1 MGDMGCI
8 FCYTFSGITKYI
20 IKYLAKNRTI
30 GLGCNK
36 GINMFKGS
44 MVAIVTPMNED
55 GSLDHMSLERLI
67 EFHIENKTDVIISVG
82 TTGESATLDFDE
94 HSEVIRST
102 LAIVNNRIPVIAGSG
117 ANSTSEAI
125 HLTQRSKELGADA
138 CLLVTPY
145 YNKPTQKGLYEHYKK
160 IADEVNI
167 PQILYNVPGRTS
179 VDMLPDTVKN
189 LSTHPNI
196 IGIKEASGNLERS
209 KEVLSKCAE
218 NMSIYTGDD
227 KTSARDILMGFKGNI
242 SVTANIAPL
251 EMHNMC
257 KLASIGKTVEAE
269 KINAKIDFPCTL
281 DLRKYGYGYKKTDNI
296 FELRGICNHHGNH
309 DDGHYTSFVKKADMW
324 YFCNDEISPQYVST
338 ETALAAQAMILVY
351 ERT

>member
-1 MGDMGCI
+1 
-8 FCYTFSGITKYI
+8 
-20 IKYLAKNRTI
+20 
-30 GLGCNK
+30 
-36 GINMFKGS
+36 MFKGS

-55 GSLDHMSLERLI
+55 SSLDHTSLENLI

-94 HSEVIRST
+94 HSEVIKST
-102 LAIVNNRIPVIAGSG
+102 LDIVNKRVPVIAGSG
-117 ANSTSEAI
+117 ANSTSEAL

-145 YNKPTQKGLYEHYKK
+145 YNKPTQRGLYEHYKK
-160 IADEVNI
+160 IADEVSI

-209 KEVLSKCAE
+209 KEILEKCSDNLS
-218 NMSIYTGDD
+218 IFTGDD

-242 SVTANIAPL
+242 SVTANIVPL
-251 EMHNMC
+251 QMHNMC
-257 KLASIGKTVEAE
+257 ELASEGQKDEAE
-269 KINAKIDFPCTL
+269 KINSKIDVL
-281 DLRKYGYGYKKTDNI
+281 HDNLFI
-296 FELRGICNHHGNH
+296 ESNPIPVKWALSRMGLIKRGIRLPLTWMNEE
-309 DDGHYTSFVKKADMW
+309 YEAMLEQSL
-324 YFCNDEISPQYVST
+324 ISAGVN
-338 ETALAAQAMILVY
+338 LI
-351 ERT
+351 